1 MEKLLKRK
9 DLQLVGATLVGAL
22 ASKVMHLEFVIAI
35 LVAVIII
42 VLLSGTKLKRW
53 FKRAIGIIAIILVMV
68 CAILFHSNF
77 CNEKEE
83 ASNEIAQE
91 VIVEEE
97 PEVEDQP
104 EEKAETTEVES
115 QSSSRR
121 PYITDAERKAAIDME
136 VTYGGE
142 KNTEDEAVK
151 EQVNEV
157 VVGNTTTEFTAES
170 SEEQEDYK
178 EEIEEAIEEGKDVN
192 VENDGETTSIVDTA
206 TEEEKEEINN
216 SNGSTDANWEDLL
229 NSSNVTVQKPAE
241 DNKVEAPVAEDNKV
255 EDNKVEMPVKED
267 NKVEDNK
274 AEMPVEEDNKVE
286 TPVEDETEV
295 VEQIKVNAIDGYET
309 VVGST
314 IQFDIE
320 GATEDLTIEGLDG
333 IDYTLNGNILNISV
347 GNEATVL
354 TVNISDSNSNV
365 MFDITVNGI
374 IG

>member
-241 DNKVEAPVAEDNKV
+241 DNKVENNKVETPVEEDNKVENNKVEATVEEDNKV
-255 EDNKVEMPVKED
+255 EDNKVET
-267 NKVEDNK
+267 
-274 AEMPVEEDNKVE
+274 PVEE
-286 TPVEDETEV
+286 ETEV

-314 IQFDIE
+314 IQFEIE